1 MVKTSITKLRN
12 YFSDRFEEIKD
23 GTYLPS
29 YKQIKE
35 LTEFSDINR
44 STFRVAR
51 RGWYRQNFHM
61 SFYTFSSRLKN
72 IRESDLIEKEYS
84 KRGGVVLIILGVIV
98 IVLVIWIGLV
108 LEPISGQGWDVIGW
122 VFGIPFGIILMVI
135 GITLVLYNNYKLSK
149 LEAQKLN

>member
-1 MVKTSITKLRN
+1 
-12 YFSDRFEEIKD
+12 
-23 GTYLPS
+23 
-29 YKQIKE
+29 
-35 LTEFSDINR
+35 
-44 STFRVAR
+44 
-51 RGWYRQNFHM
+51 
-61 SFYTFSSRLKN
+61 LKN